1 MTVERKERTPMT
13 KGTISRRGFMK
24 AAAAT
29 GAALTAAG
37 SIPLLETTDRAFA
50 AGSVER
56 VMHKTACH
64 GCTNCCPVR
73 VYTEDGRVVKIEG
86 DPDGPLNKGGVCLK
100 CLSQIQTVYSPRH
113 VLHPM
118 KRVGERGEN
127 RWEAIS
133 WEEAVDLAGEQIAT
147 AVKKYGPYAYWSAR
161 GGGGAYI
168 EWETSG
174 LDYTFGGC
182 NSLASGACQ
191 CAMPRDFVSTT
202 SVGFNCCVDMDNV
215 DRWVGITDNAELDG
229 TRRDDTERV
238 FVLWGS
244 QPHSSKAAHGGHGL
258 TDARSNLGVKTIVVD
273 PYMTAEATKAD
284 VWLPVRPGSDCAL
297 MLSWIHHIIE
307 NDLYDEQFVK
317 HWTNLPFLI
326 NPDTRLA
333 YRAEEVWPD
342 YVNPAAD
349 PAGVYDTPAYVCFDA
364 KTNSVQPFPFTAPEN
379 CAVDPVIFATAT
391 VNGKEAKTAGQI
403 YKEEAEPWTL
413 EAAGETCWLD
423 PERIREAIELYANAD
438 FGGLSNGVFSDHQE
452 NSSTA
457 PLGALAIDALLGHVE
472 SPCSAFQNHGAASR
486 TADRPT
492 QRLGV
497 FSSTFERYGL
507 GWTTGLTKAENDR
520 LLDAIVAD
528 WDAKGRD
535 GKEMQRYFFQSRCD
549 TMGANEHKGIHQW
562 QTCAPKELRQ
572 AITTGE
578 PYRPRVMYEMSG
590 NKYAVMGPSLEW
602 KKAYDEQDFVIQQ
615 YPNMTS
621 FTVQTVDLFLPTTE
635 WLEYDSYEAPGTH
648 FNRHYARCQ
657 VTHLG
662 ETVNPFVSPYQVA
675 ASAVEKLGAENVFDP
690 DAYKVPFFESLEAAR
705 AAWAEQMGKGS
716 WQEMLDDID
725 HRFTEEPIDDYMA
738 YYQYKEPVSDGL
750 PRGFA
755 TMSRKV
761 DVYSEAM
768 LRLARTGFPYMYPFD
783 QPACDDYDPICTFK
797 EPTESPVEGQPGY
810 DPEYP
815 LVITTGRL
823 PHFHHGTMRHAPFI
837 REVMPAPELKIN
849 PETAAEYGI
858 EHLDWV
864 KITSRRG
871 SSNARAYLTQG
882 IAPGVLITERF
893 WNPECFDETQETITP
908 GIEECGYNIMS
919 ADEFQ
924 NPCFATNSYRA
935 FTVKI
940 EKTERPERIWIESEQ
955 FQPFMPTLSGEPVTE
970 EVF

>member
-1 MTVERKERTPMT
+1 MT

-37 SIPLLETTDRAFA
+37 SIPLLETTDQAFA

-100 CLSQIQTVYSPRH
+100 CLSQIQAVYSPRH

-127 RWEAIS
+127 KWEAIS
-133 WEEAVDLAGEQIAT
+133 WDEAVDLAGEQIAT

-273 PYMTAEATKAD
+273 PYMTAEAAKAD

-342 YVNPAAD
+342 YANPAAD

-675 ASAVEKLGAENVFDP
+675 EAAVEKLGAENVFDP

>member
-37 SIPLLETTDRAFA
+37 SIPLLETTDQAFA

-127 RWEAIS
+127 KWEAIS
-133 WEEAVDLAGEQIAT
+133 WDEAVDLAGEQIAT

-273 PYMTAEATKAD
+273 PYMTAEAAKAD

-333 YRAEEVWPD
+333 YRAEDVWPD

-675 ASAVEKLGAENVFDP
+675 EAAVEKLGAENVFDP

-893 WNPECFDETQETITP
+893 WNPECFDETQESITP

-940 EKTERPERIWIESEQ
+940 EKTERPERIWIESKQ

>member
-1 MTVERKERTPMT
+1 MT

-29 GAALTAAG
+29 GAALTASG
-37 SIPLLETTDRAFA
+37 SIPLLETTDQAFA

-127 RWEAIS
+127 KWEAIS
-133 WEEAVDLAGEQIAT
+133 WDEAVDLAGEQIAT

-273 PYMTAEATKAD
+273 PYMTAEAAKAD

>member
-1 MTVERKERTPMT
+1 MT

-37 SIPLLETTDRAFA
+37 SIPLLETTDQAFA

-127 RWEAIS
+127 KWEAIS
-133 WEEAVDLAGEQIAT
+133 WDEAVDLAGEQIAT

-273 PYMTAEATKAD
+273 PYMTAEAAKAD

-403 YKEEAEPWTL
+403 YEEEAEPWTL

-893 WNPECFDETQETITP
+893 WNPECFDETQESITP

>member
-1 MTVERKERTPMT
+1 MT

-37 SIPLLETTDRAFA
+37 SIPLLETTDQAFA

-127 RWEAIS
+127 KWEAIS
-133 WEEAVDLAGEQIAT
+133 WDEAVDLAGEQIAT

-273 PYMTAEATKAD
+273 PYMTAEAAKAD

-635 WLEYDSYEAPGTH
+635 WLEYDSYEAPGAH

-675 ASAVEKLGAENVFDP
+675 EAAVEKLGAENVFDP

>member
-1 MTVERKERTPMT
+1 MT

-24 AAAAT
+24 SAAAT

-37 SIPLLETTDRAFA
+37 SIPLLETTDQAFA

-127 RWEAIS
+127 KWEAIS
-133 WEEAVDLAGEQIAT
+133 WDEAVDLAGEQIAT

-273 PYMTAEATKAD
+273 PYMTAEAAKAD

-364 KTNSVQPFPFTAPEN
+364 KTNSVQPFPFTVPED

>member
-37 SIPLLETTDRAFA
+37 SIPLLETTDQAFA

-56 VMHKTACH
+56 VMNKTACH

-127 RWEAIS
+127 KWEAIS
-133 WEEAVDLAGEQIAT
+133 WDEAVDLAGEQIAT

-273 PYMTAEATKAD
+273 PYMTAEAAKAD

-364 KTNSVQPFPFTAPEN
+364 KTNSVQPFPFTVPED

>member
-1 MTVERKERTPMT
+1 MT

-37 SIPLLETTDRAFA
+37 SIPLLETTDQAFA

-127 RWEAIS
+127 KWEAIS
-133 WEEAVDLAGEQIAT
+133 WDEAVDLAGEQIAT

-273 PYMTAEATKAD
+273 PYMTAEAAKAD

-572 AITTGE
+572 AITTGA
-578 PYRPRVMYEMSG
+578 PYRPRVVYEMSG

-675 ASAVEKLGAENVFDP
+675 EAAVEKLGAENVFDP

>member
-1 MTVERKERTPMT
+1 MT

-37 SIPLLETTDRAFA
+37 SIPLLETTDQAFA

-56 VMHKTACH
+56 VIHKTACH

-147 AVKKYGPYAYWSAR
+147 AVKKYGPYSYWSAR

-229 TRRDDTERV
+229 TRRDETERV

-307 NDLYDEQFVK
+307 NNLYDEAFVK

-326 NPDTRLA
+326 NPETRLA

-423 PERIREAIELYANAD
+423 PERIREAVELYAKAD

-452 NSSTA
+452 SSSTA
-457 PLGALAIDALLGHVE
+457 PLGALAIDALLGYVE

-675 ASAVEKLGAENVFDP
+675 EAAVEKLGAENVFDP

-725 HRFTEEPIDDYMA
+725 HRFTEEPMDDYMA

-893 WNPECFDETQETITP
+893 WNPECFDETQESITP

>member
-1 MTVERKERTPMT
+1 MT

-37 SIPLLETTDRAFA
+37 SIPLLETTDQAFA

-635 WLEYDSYEAPGTH
+635 WLEYDPYEAPGTH

>member
-1 MTVERKERTPMT
+1 MT

-37 SIPLLETTDRAFA
+37 SIPLLETTDQAFA

-64 GCTNCCPVR
+64 GCTNCCLVR

-147 AVKKYGPYAYWSAR
+147 AVKKYGPYSYWSAR

-229 TRRDDTERV
+229 TRRDETERV

-307 NDLYDEQFVK
+307 NNLYDEAFVK

-326 NPDTRLA
+326 NPETRLA

-423 PERIREAIELYANAD
+423 PERIREAVELYAKAD

-457 PLGALAIDALLGHVE
+457 PLGALAIDALLGYVE

-675 ASAVEKLGAENVFDP
+675 EAAVEKLGAENVFDP

-725 HRFTEEPIDDYMA
+725 HRFTEEPMDDYMA

-893 WNPECFDETQETITP
+893 WNPECFDETQESITP

>member
-1 MTVERKERTPMT
+1 MT

-37 SIPLLETTDRAFA
+37 SIPLLETTDQAFA

-56 VMHKTACH
+56 VTHKTACH

-127 RWEAIS
+127 KWEAIS
-133 WEEAVDLAGEQIAT
+133 WDEAVDLAGEQIAT

-273 PYMTAEATKAD
+273 PYMTAEAAKAD

-675 ASAVEKLGAENVFDP
+675 EAAVEKLGAENVFDP

-893 WNPECFDETQETITP
+893 WNPECFDETQESITP

>member
-37 SIPLLETTDRAFA
+37 SIPLLETTDQAFA

-797 EPTESPVEGQPGY
+797 EHGKPRRGPAGLRSGVPA
-810 DPEYP
+810 
-815 LVITTGRL
+815 R
-823 PHFHHGTMRHAPFI
+823 HHHGTLAPLPSRHHAPRALHPRGHARPRAEDQPRDGGGI
-837 REVMPAPELKIN
+837 RHRASGLGEDYLAPRI
-849 PETAAEYGI
+849 
-858 EHLDWV
+858 V
-864 KITSRRG
+864 Q
-871 SSNARAYLTQG
+871 RAGLPH
-882 IAPGVLITERF
+882 PGHCPRCAHHRALLEPRVL
-893 WNPECFDETQETITP
+893 
-908 GIEECGYNIMS
+908 
-919 ADEFQ
+919 
-924 NPCFATNSYRA
+924 
-935 FTVKI
+935 
-940 EKTERPERIWIESEQ
+940 
-955 FQPFMPTLSGEPVTE
+955 
-970 EVF
+970 

>member
-1 MTVERKERTPMT
+1 MT

-37 SIPLLETTDRAFA
+37 SIPLLETTDQAFA

-147 AVKKYGPYAYWSAR
+147 AVKKYGPYSYWSAR

-229 TRRDDTERV
+229 TRRDETERV

-307 NDLYDEQFVK
+307 NNLYDEAFVK

-326 NPDTRLA
+326 NPETRLA

-349 PAGVYDTPAYVCFDA
+349 AAGVYDTPAYVCFDA

-423 PERIREAIELYANAD
+423 PERIREAVELYAKAD

-457 PLGALAIDALLGHVE
+457 PLGALAIDALLGYVE

-725 HRFTEEPIDDYMA
+725 HRFTEEPMDDYMA

-893 WNPECFDETQETITP
+893 WNPECFDETQESITP

>member
-1 MTVERKERTPMT
+1 MT

-37 SIPLLETTDRAFA
+37 SIPLLETTDQAFA

-147 AVKKYGPYAYWSAR
+147 AVKKYGPYSYWSAR

-229 TRRDDTERV
+229 TRRDETERV

-258 TDARSNLGVKTIVVD
+258 TDARSNLGVNTIVVD

-307 NDLYDEQFVK
+307 NNLYDEAFVK

-326 NPDTRLA
+326 NPETRLA

-423 PERIREAIELYANAD
+423 PERIREAVELYAKAD

-457 PLGALAIDALLGHVE
+457 PLGALAIDALLGYVE

-528 WDAKGRD
+528 WDAKGRN

-675 ASAVEKLGAENVFDP
+675 EAAVEKLGAENVFDP

-725 HRFTEEPIDDYMA
+725 HRFTEEPMDDYMA

>member
-37 SIPLLETTDRAFA
+37 SIPLLETTDQAFA

-127 RWEAIS
+127 KWEAIS
-133 WEEAVDLAGEQIAT
+133 WDEAVDLAGEQIAT

-273 PYMTAEATKAD
+273 PYMTAEAAKAD

-307 NDLYDEQFVK
+307 NDLYDEQFVQ

>member
-37 SIPLLETTDRAFA
+37 SIPLLETTDQAFA

-127 RWEAIS
+127 KWEAIS
-133 WEEAVDLAGEQIAT
+133 WDEAVDLAGEQIAT
-147 AVKKYGPYAYWSAR
+147 AVKKYGPYSYWSAR

-273 PYMTAEATKAD
+273 PYMTAEAAKAD

-326 NPDTRLA
+326 NPDTHLA

-882 IAPGVLITERF
+882 ITPGVLITERF
-893 WNPECFDETQETITP
+893 WNPECFDETQESITP

>member
-1 MTVERKERTPMT
+1 MT

-37 SIPLLETTDRAFA
+37 SIPLLETTDQAFA

-64 GCTNCCPVR
+64 GCTNCCPAR

-127 RWEAIS
+127 KWEAIS
-133 WEEAVDLAGEQIAT
+133 WDEAVDLAGEQIAT
-147 AVKKYGPYAYWSAR
+147 AVKKYGPYSYWSAR

-273 PYMTAEATKAD
+273 PYMTAEAAKAD

-893 WNPECFDETQETITP
+893 WNPECFDDTQETITP

>member
-1 MTVERKERTPMT
+1 MT

-37 SIPLLETTDRAFA
+37 SIPLLETTDQAFA

-127 RWEAIS
+127 KWEAIS
-133 WEEAVDLAGEQIAT
+133 WDEAVDLAGEQIAT

-273 PYMTAEATKAD
+273 PYMTAEAAKAD

-317 HWTNLPFLI
+317 HWTNLPFLF

-364 KTNSVQPFPFTAPEN
+364 KTNSVQPFPFTVPED

>member
-1 MTVERKERTPMT
+1 MT

-37 SIPLLETTDRAFA
+37 SIPLLETTDQAFA

-147 AVKKYGPYAYWSAR
+147 AVKKYGPYSYWSAR

-307 NDLYDEQFVK
+307 NNLYDEAFVK

-326 NPDTRLA
+326 NPETRLA

-364 KTNSVQPFPFTAPEN
+364 KTNSIQPFPFTAPEN

-391 VNGKEAKTAGQI
+391 VNGTEAKTAGQI

-423 PERIREAIELYANAD
+423 PERIREAVELYAKAD

-457 PLGALAIDALLGHVE
+457 PLGALAIDALLGYVE

-675 ASAVEKLGAENVFDP
+675 EAAVEKLGAENVFDP

-725 HRFTEEPIDDYMA
+725 HRFTEEPMDDYMA

-893 WNPECFDETQETITP
+893 WNPECFDETQESITP

>member
-1 MTVERKERTPMT
+1 MAARKSSYGKLAHMAQKVQGIDLASDASLVEADEQFARSAPLRERHH
-13 KGTISRRGFMK
+13 SC
-24 AAAAT
+24 
-29 GAALTAAG
+29 
-37 SIPLLETTDRAFA
+37 
-50 AGSVER
+50 
-56 VMHKTACH
+56 CH
-64 GCTNCCPVR
+64 GCYNCCPLW
-73 VYTEDGRVVKIEG
+73 VYTEDGVVVKIEG
-86 DPDGPLNKGGVCLK
+86 DYDGTLTQGCLCTKALNQQHL
-100 CLSQIQTVYSPRH
+100 VYSPRH

-118 KRVGERGEN
+118 RRVGSRGGN
-127 RWEAIS
+127 DWEIVS
-133 WEEAVDLAGEQIAT
+133 WDEAYDIVGEQMALAT
-147 AVKKYGPYAYWSAR
+147 RKYGPYSIMVGA
-161 GGGGAYI
+161 GGGGTYGNVFQRVTQDAI
-168 EWETSG
+168 GAPVCISG
-174 LDYTFGGC
+174 GGC
-182 NSLASGACQ
+182 QCYLPADCAGQWMRGGSNNRHEGNNAREMWNAWQPAMECVVLWGAQTSASGA
-191 CAMPRDFVSTT
+191 AYAARA
-202 SVGFNCCVDMDNV
+202 
-215 DRWVGITDNAELDG
+215 NAEM
-229 TRRDDTERV
+229 RER
-238 FVLWGS
+238 GI
-244 QPHSSKAAHGGHGL
+244 
-258 TDARSNLGVKTIVVD
+258 KTIVID
-273 PYMTAEATKAD
+273 PYYTEEAAKAD
-284 VWLPVRPGSDCAL
+284 IWLPIRPMGDIA
-297 MLSWIHHIIE
+297 MLLGWFNYIIA
-307 NDLYDEQFVK
+307 NKLYDEQFCK
-317 HWTNLPFLI
+317 YWTNYPFLVD
-326 NPDTRLA
+326 PDTRLPLK
-333 YRAEEVWPD
+333 AEEVWPD

-349 PAGVYDTPAYVCFDA
+349 PAGVYDTPAYACFDA

-675 ASAVEKLGAENVFDP
+675 EAAVEKLGAENVFDP

-893 WNPECFDETQETITP
+893 WNPECFDETQESITP

>member
-1 MTVERKERTPMT
+1 MT
-13 KGTISRRGFMK
+13 KGTISRRSFMK

-29 GAALTAAG
+29 GAALTAVG
-37 SIPLLETTDRAFA
+37 SIPLLEETDQAFA

-113 VLHPM
+113 ILHPM

-147 AVKKYGPYAYWSAR
+147 AVKKYGPYSYWSAR

-307 NDLYDEQFVK
+307 NNLYDEAFVK

-326 NPDTRLA
+326 NPETRMA

-349 PAGVYDTPAYVCFDA
+349 PAGIYDTPAYVCFDA
-364 KTNSVQPFPFTAPEN
+364 KTNSIQPFPFTAPEN

-403 YKEEAEPWTL
+403 YKEEADPWTL

-423 PERIREAIELYANAD
+423 PERIREAVELYANAD

-457 PLGALAIDALLGHVE
+457 PLGALAIDALLGYVE

-520 LLDAIVAD
+520 LLDAIVAG

-590 NKYAVMGPSLEW
+590 NKYAVMGPTLEW

-621 FTVQTVDLFLPTTE
+621 FTVQSVDLFLPTTE

-675 ASAVEKLGAENVFDP
+675 EAAVEKLGAENVFDP
-690 DAYKVPFFESLEAAR
+690 DAYKVPFYESLEAAR
-705 AAWAEQMGKGS
+705 ADWAEQMGKGS

-725 HRFTEEPIDDYMA
+725 HRFTEEPMDDYMA

-755 TMSRKV
+755 TISRKV

-768 LRLARTGFPYMYPFD
+768 LRLARTGFPYMYPFN

-797 EPTESPVEGQPGY
+797 EPTESPLEGAEGY
-810 DPEYP
+810 DSEYP

-849 PETAAEYGI
+849 PDTAAKYGI

-893 WNPECFDETQETITP
+893 WNPECFDETQESITP

>member
-1 MTVERKERTPMT
+1 MT

-37 SIPLLETTDRAFA
+37 SIPLLETTDQAFA

-73 VYTEDGRVVKIEG
+73 AYTEDGRVVKIEG

-127 RWEAIS
+127 KWEAIS
-133 WEEAVDLAGEQIAT
+133 WDEAVDLAGEQIAT

-273 PYMTAEATKAD
+273 PYMTAEAAKAD

>member
-1 MTVERKERTPMT
+1 MT

-37 SIPLLETTDRAFA
+37 SIPLLETTDQAFA

-127 RWEAIS
+127 KWEAIS
-133 WEEAVDLAGEQIAT
+133 WDEAVDLAGEQIAT

-273 PYMTAEATKAD
+273 PYMTAEAAKAD

-326 NPDTRLA
+326 NPNTRLA

>member
-1 MTVERKERTPMT
+1 MT

-37 SIPLLETTDRAFA
+37 SIPLLETTDQAFA

-127 RWEAIS
+127 KWEAIS
-133 WEEAVDLAGEQIAT
+133 WDEAVDLAGEQIAT

-273 PYMTAEATKAD
+273 PYMTAEAAKAD

-413 EAAGETCWLD
+413 EATGETCWLD

-520 LLDAIVAD
+520 LLDAIVAE

-535 GKEMQRYFFQSRCD
+535 GRKMQRYFFQSRCD

-675 ASAVEKLGAENVFDP
+675 EAAVEKLGAENVFDP

>member
-37 SIPLLETTDRAFA
+37 SIPLLETTDQAFA

-127 RWEAIS
+127 KWEAIS
-133 WEEAVDLAGEQIAT
+133 WDEAVDLAGEQIAT

-273 PYMTAEATKAD
+273 PYMTAEAAKAD

-413 EAAGETCWLD
+413 EATGETCWLD

-549 TMGANEHKGIHQW
+549 TMGANEHKGTHQW

-675 ASAVEKLGAENVFDP
+675 EAAVEKLGAENVFDP

-725 HRFTEEPIDDYMA
+725 HRFTEEPMDDYMA

>member
-37 SIPLLETTDRAFA
+37 SIPLLETTDQAFA

-127 RWEAIS
+127 KWEAIS
-133 WEEAVDLAGEQIAT
+133 WDEAVDLAGEQIAT

-191 CAMPRDFVSTT
+191 CSMPRDFVSTT

-273 PYMTAEATKAD
+273 PYMTAEAAKAD

-657 VTHLG
+657 ATHLG

-893 WNPECFDETQETITP
+893 WNPECFDETQESITP

>member
-1 MTVERKERTPMT
+1 MT

-37 SIPLLETTDRAFA
+37 SIPLLETTDQAFA

-56 VMHKTACH
+56 VMHKTACR

-127 RWEAIS
+127 KWEAIS
-133 WEEAVDLAGEQIAT
+133 WDEAVDLAGEQIAT

-273 PYMTAEATKAD
+273 PYMTAEAAKAD

-675 ASAVEKLGAENVFDP
+675 EAAVEKLGAENVFDP

>member
-1 MTVERKERTPMT
+1 MT

-37 SIPLLETTDRAFA
+37 SIPLLETTDQAFA

-127 RWEAIS
+127 KWEAIS
-133 WEEAVDLAGEQIAT
+133 WDEAVDLAGEQIAT

-273 PYMTAEATKAD
+273 PYMTAEAAKAD

-364 KTNSVQPFPFTAPEN
+364 KTNSVQPFPFTVPED

-716 WQEMLDDID
+716 WQEMLDGID

>member
-1 MTVERKERTPMT
+1 MT

-37 SIPLLETTDRAFA
+37 SIPLLETTDQAFA

-127 RWEAIS
+127 KWEAIS
-133 WEEAVDLAGEQIAT
+133 WDEAVDLAGEQIAT

-273 PYMTAEATKAD
+273 PYMTAEAAKAD

-364 KTNSVQPFPFTAPEN
+364 KTNSVQPFPFTVPED

-690 DAYKVPFFESLEAAR
+690 DAYKVPFFESLAAAR

>member
-37 SIPLLETTDRAFA
+37 SIPLLETTDQAFA

-127 RWEAIS
+127 KWEAIS
-133 WEEAVDLAGEQIAT
+133 WDEAVDLAGEQIAT
-147 AVKKYGPYAYWSAR
+147 AVKKYGPYSYWSAR

-273 PYMTAEATKAD
+273 PYMTAEAAKAD

-893 WNPECFDETQETITP
+893 WNPECFDDTQETITP

>member
-1 MTVERKERTPMT
+1 MT

-37 SIPLLETTDRAFA
+37 SIPLLETTDQAFA

-893 WNPECFDETQETITP
+893 WNPECFDDTQETITP

>member
-37 SIPLLETTDRAFA
+37 SIPLLETTDQAFA
-50 AGSVER
+50 TGSVER

-127 RWEAIS
+127 KWEAIS
-133 WEEAVDLAGEQIAT
+133 WDEAVDLAGEQIAT

-273 PYMTAEATKAD
+273 PYMTAEAAKAD

-675 ASAVEKLGAENVFDP
+675 EAAVEKLGAENVFDP

>member
-1 MTVERKERTPMT
+1 MT

-37 SIPLLETTDRAFA
+37 SIPLLETTDQAFA

-127 RWEAIS
+127 KWEAIS
-133 WEEAVDLAGEQIAT
+133 WDEAVDLAGEQIAT

-273 PYMTAEATKAD
+273 PYMTAEAAKAV

-364 KTNSVQPFPFTAPEN
+364 KTNSGQPFPFTAPEN
-379 CAVDPVIFATAT
+379 CAVDPVIFANAT

-675 ASAVEKLGAENVFDP
+675 EAAVEKLGAENVFDP

-955 FQPFMPTLSGEPVTE
+955 VQPFMPTLSGEPVTV

>member
-1 MTVERKERTPMT
+1 MT

-37 SIPLLETTDRAFA
+37 SIPLLETTDQAFA

-147 AVKKYGPYAYWSAR
+147 AVKKYGPYSYWSAR

-307 NDLYDEQFVK
+307 NNLYDEAFVK

-326 NPDTRLA
+326 NPETRLA

-349 PAGVYDTPAYVCFDA
+349 PAGVYDAPAYVCFDA

-423 PERIREAIELYANAD
+423 PERIREAVELYAKAD

-457 PLGALAIDALLGHVE
+457 PLGALAIDALLGYVE

-675 ASAVEKLGAENVFDP
+675 EAAVEKLGAENVFDP

-725 HRFTEEPIDDYMA
+725 HRFTEEPMDDYMA

-882 IAPGVLITERF
+882 IAPGVLVTERF
-893 WNPECFDETQETITP
+893 WNPECFDETQESITP

>member
-37 SIPLLETTDRAFA
+37 SIPLLETTDQAFA

-127 RWEAIS
+127 KWEAIS
-133 WEEAVDLAGEQIAT
+133 WDEAVDLAGEQIAT

-273 PYMTAEATKAD
+273 PYMTAEAAKAD

-364 KTNSVQPFPFTAPEN
+364 KTNSVQPFPFTAPED

-675 ASAVEKLGAENVFDP
+675 AAAVEKLGAENVFDP

>member
-37 SIPLLETTDRAFA
+37 SIPLLETTDQAFA

-127 RWEAIS
+127 KWEAIS
-133 WEEAVDLAGEQIAT
+133 WDEAVDLAGEQIAT

-273 PYMTAEATKAD
+273 PYMTAEAAKAD

-657 VTHLG
+657 ATHLG

-893 WNPECFDETQETITP
+893 WNPECFDETQESITP